1 MQVTPTIRSIR
12 NRLRR
17 SAKATSL
24 CLFAARRLLIV
35 CLAQAFANTLA
46 VHRSSFSQRI
56 GSALLALRNSSNSM
70 SSLCPKFCGGA
81 LSWSPGVRCANNV
94 SIVPNTLLHNP
105 MNHQPRPRLTVPSL
119 QRAKRNVLII
129 RTVQG
134 EAMVKK
140 AVAPGGR
147 WKMNGRSSIIGVL
160 HFGP

>member
-1 MQVTPTIRSIR
+1 MKVIPAIRSIR

-24 CLFAARRLLIV
+24 CLFAARRLLMV

-70 SSLCPKFCGGA
+70 SSLWPKFCGGA

-105 MNHQPRPRLTVPSL
+105 MNHQPRPRLKTHSSVYAAC
-119 QRAKRNVLII
+119 QAKCATHTYCSRRSYGEKSCGTGRKVEDE
-129 RTVQG
+129 RT
-134 EAMVKK
+134 
-140 AVAPGGR
+140 
-147 WKMNGRSSIIGVL
+147 
-160 HFGP
+160 